1 MATSQNTSR
10 PATVTRLHVQQSV
23 ASGRRG
29 TDGGLDRAGV
39 PRGRAPDTLPRGSE
53 TQFPP
58 RMTDDGRDAPCG
70 QWVGGALLSSRGF
83 YWRGSRHGGCFLPMH
98 VTVPLVH
105 SATCRVPVRHGA
117 GTAGRTQPGPCPPVN
132 ENGREA
138 WAGPR
143 PPCPHGSWAQTGGAS
158 RRLRETLLAGDP
170 GPPSATGPQVP
181 AIPLWAKAR
190 SRPGNTECVPR
201 RGLDWPLSSPLSPL
215 GSGGRRPAW
224 LGPSLG

>member
-53 TQFPP
+53 PQFPP

-83 YWRGSRHGGCFLPMH
+83 YWRGSCHGGCFLPMH

-105 SATCRVPVRHGA
+105 SATCGVPVRCGDRWAHTA
-117 GTAGRTQPGPCPPVN
+117 GT
-132 ENGREA
+132 
-138 WAGPR
+138 
-143 PPCPHGSWAQTGGAS
+143 
-158 RRLRETLLAGDP
+158 L
-170 GPPSATGPQVP
+170 PPSE
-181 AIPLWAKAR
+181 R
-190 SRPGNTECVPR
+190 DRRRDRPGGVGRAPAT
-201 RGLDWPLSSPLSPL
+201 LSPREL
-215 GSGGRRPAW
+215 GHKQEGHPGG
-224 LGPSLG
+224 